1 MRCGLYCCICNIL
14 LRRCNRPSGGGAVEG
29 HVVALGEECNCSLA
43 VAGCPAKSGLS
54 PRGRKR
60 RVAPATRLGPSVVAV
75 EPASALPREQP
86 MLGVHA
92 NASCDGRE
100 ANGKAAHEFWL

>member
-1 MRCGLYCCICNIL
+1 MSLPWARNATAAWQWQVPCKIRAKPSVAQEACC
-14 LRRCNRPSGGGAVEG
+14 
-29 HVVALGEECNCSLA
+29 
-43 VAGCPAKSGLS
+43 
-54 PRGRKR
+54 
-60 RVAPATRLGPSVVAV
+60 PATRLGPSVVAV